1 MVQARQFRKTH
12 VDCHYASALYRYE
25 REFCVKFREYTTFVS
40 QDDKHTIKVGEPE
53 YPVAAVDR
61 GKTVLVGLNEKMV
74 VGDHDFTKF
83 TLTPSVNFLI
93 DIPETIEGSFYC
105 GKVHVGLKD
114 STFEHSSPIRH
125 ATELKQILE
134 NHVTPIQPLLVMYM
148 DGGPDHRL
156 TYASVQ
162 QSLLALF
169 IQLDLDFLCAVRTP
183 PHNSWK
189 NPAERIMSILN
200 LALQGVGMVRP
211 KTTHEDQ
218 LQKCKNMKQIREL
231 AKSVPG
237 LEEEILDSLER
248 PKSLLSSL
256 FSRLKLKEK
265 PFSVFVAATEE
276 EIQSLWDN
284 VRQIDS
290 SLERKD
296 TTKVLTKEKKELQ
309 EFMQSHCKVR
319 HYMFSVKK
327 CTDTNCSV
335 CNPPRLPTDVFSTI
349 HHLPDPIPNGDKYK
363 DFEEVYGTQT
373 SENHRP
379 SLSSPGAKTHGMPFS
394 PSAQYAKNV
403 KVVLQCGEC
412 FKWRV
417 LYSKY
422 SLKKDQREE
431 LEQLIE
437 DLDYTCGSIFAD
449 IEAEEDSVLNSVY
462 VKANLTCNST
472 IEIPY
477 YTAGNAPICYH
488 CGSEDKL
495 QEKEKD
501 FPICLSCL
509 NVGKKPVPKRSK

>member
-53 YPVAAVDR
+53 YPVAAVER
-61 GKTVLVGLNEKMV
+61 GKAVLVGLNEKMV

-83 TLTPSVNFLI
+83 TLTPSVNFFI
-93 DIPETIEGSFYC
+93 HIPETIEDSFYR
-105 GKVHVGLKD
+105 GKVFVGLKD

-134 NHVTPIQPLLVMYM
+134 THFTSIQPILVLYM

-162 QSLLALF
+162 QSLLAMI

-200 LALQGVGMVRP
+200 LALQGVGIART
-211 KTTHEDQ
+211 KTGHEEQ
-218 LQKCKNMKQIREL
+218 LQKCKNMKHIREA
-231 AKSVPG
+231 AKSLPDM
-237 LEEEILDSLER
+237 EKDILDALER
-248 PKSLLSSL
+248 PKSLLSGL
-256 FSRLKLKEK
+256 FCRLKLKEN

-276 EIQSLWDN
+276 EIHSLWEN
-284 VRQIDS
+284 VRKIDG
-290 SLERKD
+290 SLERTD
-296 TTKVLTKEKKELQ
+296 TTKELTKGKKEYQ
-309 EFMQSHCKVR
+309 EFMHSHCKIR
-319 HYMFSVKK
+319 HYMFSIKK
-327 CTDTNCSV
+327 CNDIECSV
-335 CNPPRLPTDVFSTI
+335 CKPPRLPADVFCDI
-349 HHLPDPIPNGDKYK
+349 HHLPDPIPDGDKYK
-363 DFEEVYGTQT
+363 DFEEVYGSQT
-373 SENHRP
+373 SEKHRP
-379 SLSSPGAKTHGMPFS
+379 SLSSPGAKTHGMPFPP

-412 FKWRV
+412 LKWRV

-437 DLDYTCGSIFAD
+437 DLDYPCGSIFAD
-449 IEAEEDSVLNSVY
+449 IEAGEDSIY
-462 VKANLTCNST
+462 VKANLTCNSP

-477 YTAGNAPICYH
+477 YTAGNAAICFH
-488 CGSEDKL
+488 CGDENELRED
-495 QEKEKD
+495 ETNY
-501 FPICLSCL
+501 PICLSC
-509 NVGKKPVPKRSK
+509 VSAGKKPVSRRSK

>member
-1 MVQARQFRKTH
+1 MIDGNHRTLA
-12 VDCHYASALYRYE
+12 
-25 REFCVKFREYTTFVS
+25 
-40 QDDKHTIKVGEPE
+40 
-53 YPVAAVDR
+53 DR
-61 GKTVLVGLNEKMV
+61 GCQVPTMFEHFQGYNKPELRKKRKIDHTNLNGSEIQAHSV
-74 VGDHDFTKF
+74 SLF
-83 TLTPSVNFLI
+83 TLAGNS
-93 DIPETIEGSFYC
+93 
-105 GKVHVGLKD
+105 
-114 STFEHSSPIRH
+114 
-125 ATELKQILE
+125 
-134 NHVTPIQPLLVMYM
+134 YM
-148 DGGPDHRL
+148 
-156 TYASVQ
+156 
-162 QSLLALF
+162 
-169 IQLDLDFLCAVRTP
+169 
-183 PHNSWK
+183 
-189 NPAERIMSILN
+189 
-200 LALQGVGMVRP
+200 
-211 KTTHEDQ
+211 
-218 LQKCKNMKQIREL
+218 
-231 AKSVPG
+231 
-237 LEEEILDSLER
+237 
-248 PKSLLSSL
+248 
-256 FSRLKLKEK
+256 K

-276 EIQSLWDN
+276 EIQSLWD

-296 TTKVLTKEKKELQ
+296 TTKVLTKEKELQ

-477 YTAGNAPICYH
+477 YTAGNAPMCYH

-495 QEKEKD
+495 QEKEKV

-509 NVGKKPVPKRSK
+509 NVGKKTRSKEVQVTTLSILSCFYIFDIKLFTFVYIHIHQHVQFLNIKILVHSLHCRKEVNNG